1 MLMSCYKKV
10 KFRKAELVIV
20 IKSCIYIP
28 KIMTY
33 LLMSP
38 MERPKGWEFNA
49 YFIYLKFDR
58 DALLETPKSTWPLTT
73 GERAFVAY
81 ADVISSSQF
90 NN

>member
-1 MLMSCYKKV
+1 
-10 KFRKAELVIV
+10 
-20 IKSCIYIP
+20 
-28 KIMTY
+28 MTY
-33 LLMSP
+33 VLMSP
-38 MERPKGWEFNA
+38 MERPKGWEFSA

-81 ADVISSSQF
+81 ADVIIITPK

>member
-1 MLMSCYKKV
+1 
-10 KFRKAELVIV
+10 
-20 IKSCIYIP
+20 
-28 KIMTY
+28 
-33 LLMSP
+33 MSP

-81 ADVISSSQF
+81 ADVIIITPK